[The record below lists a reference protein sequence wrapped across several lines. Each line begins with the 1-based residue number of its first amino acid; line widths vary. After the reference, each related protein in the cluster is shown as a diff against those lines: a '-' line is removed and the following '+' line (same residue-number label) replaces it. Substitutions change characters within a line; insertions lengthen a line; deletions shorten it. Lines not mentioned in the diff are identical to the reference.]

1 MSNEEHE
8 EQRNPSVETA
18 KIGLWSAV
26 AVALIGA
33 FASISVVTVDKV
45 IAPRV
50 TVQDVEETVRANAP
64 EFMFFDEIRTDRVT
78 RQPLPGNWQ
87 ICTLATAGTVH
98 HNQACTC
105 SIGRD
110 DNSDWFL
117 DILLDENV
125 PDHDCKCR
133 AACFDF
139 DPQD

>member
-1 MSNEEHE
+1 MSND
-8 EQRNPSVETA
+8 RNEKSDNSLVTA

-33 FASISVVTVDKV
+33 VTSVAVVTVDKV

-50 TVQDVEETVRANAP
+50 TSQEVEETVRANAP
-64 EFMFFDEIRTDRVT
+64 SFMFFDEIRTDRVT
-78 RQPLPGNWQ
+78 RQALPGNWQ

-105 SIGRD
+105 SIRRD
-110 DNSDWFL
+110 DNTDWFL
-117 DILLDENV
+117 DVLLDENV
-125 PDHDCKCR
+125 PGSDCKCR

-139 DPQD
+139 DPAQ